1 MQTDKLF
8 IEAIQGM
15 QDLTNLIEK
24 AISVEAKLN
33 KAYTSLHLEDL
44 SDERI
49 ELLNLFGTKLQDAF
63 DKLQEVMD
71 E

>member
-1 MQTDKLF
+1 MQVDKLF
-8 IEAIQGM
+8 TEAIQGM

-33 KAYTSLHLEDL
+33 KDYTSLHLEDL

-63 DKLQEVMD
+63 DKLQEVMN

>member
-1 MQTDKLF
+1 MQVDKLF
-8 IEAIQGM
+8 TEAIQGM

-33 KAYTSLHLEDL
+33 KDYTSLHLEDL

>member
-1 MQTDKLF
+1 MQADKLF
-8 IEAIQGM
+8 VEAIQGM

-33 KAYTSLHLEDL
+33 NDYTSLHLEDL

-49 ELLNLFGTKLQDAF
+49 EILNLFGTKLQDTF
-63 DKLQEVMD
+63 DKLQEVMN

>member
-1 MQTDKLF
+1 MQVDKLF
-8 IEAIQGM
+8 TEAIQGM
-15 QDLTNLIEK
+15 QALTNLIEK

-49 ELLNLFGTKLQDAF
+49 KILNLFGTKLQDAF